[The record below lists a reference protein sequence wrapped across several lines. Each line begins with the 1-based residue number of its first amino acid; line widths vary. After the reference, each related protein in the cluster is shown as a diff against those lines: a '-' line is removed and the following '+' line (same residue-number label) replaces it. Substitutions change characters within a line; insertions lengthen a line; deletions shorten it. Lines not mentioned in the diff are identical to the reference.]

1 MADKS
6 LGKKS
11 DTRLAK
17 GLIKGLQGIDNKDAN
32 EMKALMNELLKG
44 GIKPV
49 NKAMGGKVKN
59 NKKTTLVDATIAAN
73 PIKNMPMLIKELL
86 SSKIGSQFGKKDG
99 GSVKKMKYGGDPTG
113 NTMSEADMQR
123 VRELMGRTKTKETGN
138 AISDADLKKIKALL
152 AGAGGAGIGKGMP
165 KMKFGGKVQKM
176 KDGGKAVPVAKVKIE
191 RLKKMRDPYGES
203 NFAHQ
208 ISDGKDAYTQ
218 RVIAAM
224 KESGQPF
231 MYGGK
236 VKKMRNG
243 GSVNTT
249 KSIQLNPKT
258 GEPI

>member
-1 MADKS
+1 MADKAPTREEMDKLYES
-6 LGKKS
+6 FKDITSPGVMLPMGKE
-11 DTRLAK
+11 
-17 GLIKGLQGIDNKDAN
+17 GMKDI
-32 EMKALMNELLKG
+32 M
-44 GIKPV
+44 
-49 NKAMGGKVKN
+49 
-59 NKKTTLVDATIAAN
+59 
-73 PIKNMPMLIKELL
+73 KELK
-86 SSKIGSQFGKKDG
+86 KIRGMKDG

-165 KMKFGGKVQKM
+165 KMKFGGKVKKM
-176 KDGGKAVPVAKVKIE
+176 KYGGKAVPVAKVKIE

>member
-1 MADKS
+1 MGDKKIS
-6 LGKKS
+6 NKVLPLDEPYNDGLGFRKNGSASKRQILS
-11 DTRLAK
+11 IMK
-17 GLIKGLQGIDNKDAN
+17 QLQKMRPI
-32 EMKALMNELLKG
+32 
-44 GIKPV
+44 
-49 NKAMGGKVKN
+49 NKAM
-59 NKKTTLVDATIAAN
+59 
-73 PIKNMPMLIKELL
+73 
-86 SSKIGSQFGKKDG
+86 
-99 GSVKKMKYGGDPTG
+99 
-113 NTMSEADMQR
+113 
-123 VRELMGRTKTKETGN
+123 
-138 AISDADLKKIKALL
+138 
-152 AGAGGAGIGKGMP
+152 
-165 KMKFGGKVQKM
+165 GGKVQKM

>member
-1 MADKS
+1 MP
-6 LGKKS
+6 G
-11 DTRLAK
+11 
-17 GLIKGLQGIDNKDAN
+17 
-32 EMKALMNELLKG
+32 
-44 GIKPV
+44 
-49 NKAMGGKVKN
+49 KN

-99 GSVKKMKYGGDPTG
+99 GSVQKKNNSK
-113 NTMSEADMQR
+113 
-123 VRELMGRTKTKETGN
+123 
-138 AISDADLKKIKALL
+138 ADLMPYIKGGRDKKSYGDSQIMPDIRGGRAKPFDKDIDYPNLMIKA
-152 AGAGGAGIGKGMP
+152 GRDKSSIKGY
-165 KMKFGGKVQKM
+165 
-176 KDGGKAVPVAKVKIE
+176 KDGGKAAPVAKVKVE

>member
-1 MADKS
+1 MP
-6 LGKKS
+6 
-11 DTRLAK
+11 
-17 GLIKGLQGIDNKDAN
+17 
-32 EMKALMNELLKG
+32 E
-44 GIKPV
+44 
-49 NKAMGGKVKN
+49 KN
-59 NKKTTLVDATIAAN
+59 NKKTPGVIVDATIAAN

-86 SSKIGSQFGKKDG
+86 SSKIRSQLGKKDG
-99 GSVKKMKYGGDPTG
+99 GSVQKMKY
-113 NTMSEADMQR
+113 
-123 VRELMGRTKTKETGN
+123 
-138 AISDADLKKIKALL
+138 
-152 AGAGGAGIGKGMP
+152 
-165 KMKFGGKVQKM
+165 
-176 KDGGKAVPVAKVKIE
+176 GGKAVPVAKVKIE

>member
-1 MADKS
+1 MP
-6 LGKKS
+6 GKKKKKF
-11 DTRLAK
+11 TAEYR
-17 GLIKGLQGIDNKDAN
+17 NYKDGKDQASSPT
-32 EMKALMNELLKG
+32 EKD
-44 GIKPV
+44 IVKPV
-49 NKAMGGKVKN
+49 YKGTKE
-59 NKKTTLVDATIAAN
+59 
-73 PIKNMPMLIKELL
+73 PIIFSEDMI
-86 SSKIGSQFGKKDG
+86 SRKDG
-99 GSVKKMKYGGDPTG
+99 GSVQKMKYGGDPTG

-123 VRELMGRTKTKETGN
+123 VQELMGRTKTKETGN

-176 KDGGKAVPVAKVKIE
+176 EDGGKAVPVAKVKIE

>member
-1 MADKS
+1 MADKAPTREEMDKLYES
-6 LGKKS
+6 FKDITSPGVMLPMGKE
-11 DTRLAK
+11 
-17 GLIKGLQGIDNKDAN
+17 GMKDI
-32 EMKALMNELLKG
+32 M
-44 GIKPV
+44 
-49 NKAMGGKVKN
+49 
-59 NKKTTLVDATIAAN
+59 
-73 PIKNMPMLIKELL
+73 KELK
-86 SSKIGSQFGKKDG
+86 KIRGMKDG
-99 GSVKKMKYGGDPTG
+99 GSVQKKNKKLKMYENAPHTYKKLDDEVLRNLEIGDGRAKPSDKDIDYGDMMIKAGKVKKMKY
-113 NTMSEADMQR
+113 
-123 VRELMGRTKTKETGN
+123 
-138 AISDADLKKIKALL
+138 
-152 AGAGGAGIGKGMP
+152 
-165 KMKFGGKVQKM
+165 
-176 KDGGKAVPVAKVKIE
+176 GGKAVPVAKVKIE

>member
-6 LGKKS
+6 LGKKL

-17 GLIKGLQGIDNKDAN
+17 GLIKGLQGVDNKDAN

-49 NKAMGGKVKN
+49 NKAMGGKVK
-59 NKKTTLVDATIAAN
+59 
-73 PIKNMPMLIKELL
+73 
-86 SSKIGSQFGKKDG
+86 
-99 GSVKKMKYGGDPTG
+99 KM
-113 NTMSEADMQR
+113 E
-123 VRELMGRTKTKETGN
+123 
-138 AISDADLKKIKALL
+138 
-152 AGAGGAGIGKGMP
+152 
-165 KMKFGGKVQKM
+165 
-176 KDGGKAVPVAKVKIE
+176 DGGKAVPVAKVKIE

>member
-1 MADKS
+1 MP
-6 LGKKS
+6 G
-11 DTRLAK
+11 
-17 GLIKGLQGIDNKDAN
+17 
-32 EMKALMNELLKG
+32 
-44 GIKPV
+44 
-49 NKAMGGKVKN
+49 KN
-59 NKKTTLVDATIAAN
+59 NKKTPGVIVDATIAAN

-86 SSKIGSQFGKKDG
+86 SSKIRSQLGKKDG
-99 GSVKKMKYGGDPTG
+99 GSVQKKNKKLKMYENAPHTYKKLDDEVLRNLEIGDGRAKPSDKDIDYGDMMIKAGKVKKMKY
-113 NTMSEADMQR
+113 
-123 VRELMGRTKTKETGN
+123 
-138 AISDADLKKIKALL
+138 
-152 AGAGGAGIGKGMP
+152 
-165 KMKFGGKVQKM
+165 
-176 KDGGKAVPVAKVKIE
+176 GGKAVPVAKVKIE

>member
-1 MADKS
+1 MP
-6 LGKKS
+6 
-11 DTRLAK
+11 
-17 GLIKGLQGIDNKDAN
+17 
-32 EMKALMNELLKG
+32 E
-44 GIKPV
+44 
-49 NKAMGGKVKN
+49 KN
-59 NKKTTLVDATIAAN
+59 NKKTPGVIVDATIAAN

-86 SSKIGSQFGKKDG
+86 SSKIRSQLGKKDG
-99 GSVKKMKYGGDPTG
+99 GSVQKKNKKLKMYENAPHTYKKLDDEVLRNLEIGDGRAKPSDKDIDYGDMMIKAGKVKKMKY
-113 NTMSEADMQR
+113 
-123 VRELMGRTKTKETGN
+123 
-138 AISDADLKKIKALL
+138 
-152 AGAGGAGIGKGMP
+152 
-165 KMKFGGKVQKM
+165 
-176 KDGGKAVPVAKVKIE
+176 GGKAVPVAKVKIE

>member
-1 MADKS
+1 MP
-6 LGKKS
+6 GK
-11 DTRLAK
+11 
-17 GLIKGLQGIDNKDAN
+17 
-32 EMKALMNELLKG
+32 NELLKG

-49 NKAMGGKVKN
+49 NKAMGGSVKN
-59 NKKTTLVDATIAAN
+59 NKKTPGVIVDATIAAN

-86 SSKIGSQFGKKDG
+86 SSKIRSQLGKKDG
-99 GSVKKMKYGGDPTG
+99 GSVQKKNKKLKMYENAPHTYKKLDDEVLRNLEIGDGRAKPSDKDIDYG
-113 NTMSEADMQR
+113 DM
-123 VRELMGRTKTKETGN
+123 M
-138 AISDADLKKIKALL
+138 IKA
-152 AGAGGAGIGKGMP
+152 GKA
-165 KMKFGGKVQKM
+165 QKM
-176 KDGGKAVPVAKVKIE
+176 EDGGKAVPVAKVKIE

>member
-1 MADKS
+1 MAGKS

-17 GLIKGLQGIDNKDAN
+17 GLIKGLQGVDNKDAN
-32 EMKALMNELLKG
+32 EMKALMNEVLKG
-44 GIKPV
+44 GYKPV
-49 NKAMGGKVKN
+49 NKEM
-59 NKKTTLVDATIAAN
+59 
-73 PIKNMPMLIKELL
+73 
-86 SSKIGSQFGKKDG
+86 
-99 GSVKKMKYGGDPTG
+99 
-113 NTMSEADMQR
+113 
-123 VRELMGRTKTKETGN
+123 
-138 AISDADLKKIKALL
+138 
-152 AGAGGAGIGKGMP
+152 
-165 KMKFGGKVQKM
+165 GGKVQKM

>member
-1 MADKS
+1 MP
-6 LGKKS
+6 GKK
-11 DTRLAK
+11 
-17 GLIKGLQGIDNKDAN
+17 
-32 EMKALMNELLKG
+32 
-44 GIKPV
+44 
-49 NKAMGGKVKN
+49 

-99 GSVKKMKYGGDPTG
+99 GSV
-113 NTMSEADMQR
+113 
-123 VRELMGRTKTKETGN
+123 
-138 AISDADLKKIKALL
+138 
-152 AGAGGAGIGKGMP
+152 
-165 KMKFGGKVQKM
+165 QKM
-176 KDGGKAVPVAKVKIE
+176 KDGGKAVPVAKVKVE

>member
-32 EMKALMNELLKG
+32 EMKALMNEVLKG
-44 GIKPV
+44 GYKPV
-49 NKAMGGKVKN
+49 NKEM
-59 NKKTTLVDATIAAN
+59 
-73 PIKNMPMLIKELL
+73 
-86 SSKIGSQFGKKDG
+86 
-99 GSVKKMKYGGDPTG
+99 
-113 NTMSEADMQR
+113 
-123 VRELMGRTKTKETGN
+123 
-138 AISDADLKKIKALL
+138 
-152 AGAGGAGIGKGMP
+152 
-165 KMKFGGKVQKM
+165 GGKVQKM
-176 KDGGKAVPVAKVKIE
+176 EDGGKAVPVAKVKIE

-231 MYGGK
+231 MDGGKVEKMNYGGK
-236 VKKMRNG
+236 VKKMNMGGVVPGRG
-243 GSVNTT
+243 GSFKGVR
-249 KSIQLNPKT
+249 
-258 GEPI
+258 

>member
-1 MADKS
+1 MPGKKNKKNNSKADLMPYIKGGRDKKSYGDSQIMPDIRGGRAKPLDKDIDYPDLMIKAGRDKS
-6 LGKKS
+6 S
-11 DTRLAK
+11 
-17 GLIKGLQGIDNKDAN
+17 IKG
-32 EMKALMNELLKG
+32 
-44 GIKPV
+44 
-49 NKAMGGKVKN
+49 
-59 NKKTTLVDATIAAN
+59 
-73 PIKNMPMLIKELL
+73 
-86 SSKIGSQFGKKDG
+86 
-99 GSVKKMKYGGDPTG
+99 Y
-113 NTMSEADMQR
+113 
-123 VRELMGRTKTKETGN
+123 
-138 AISDADLKKIKALL
+138 
-152 AGAGGAGIGKGMP
+152 
-165 KMKFGGKVQKM
+165 
-176 KDGGKAVPVAKVKIE
+176 KDGGKAVPVAKVKVE